1 MTDVDKVISVCSAKH
16 LAVWSVAANQI
27 TKFIDAKEYVV
38 IVPEREISQFK
49 QSTPQKIDVISEK
62 AYTNSVQD
70 TLKSKIHSGK
80 EDRYGWYL
88 QQFIKLAALV
98 EAKPNET
105 YLIWDADTVP
115 LKPLTFT
122 SGSQLRYYKSAEHH
136 LPYFKTIDR
145 LLELEK
151 IVNHSFITQCFP
163 IKGAWMHG
171 FINLIESKHQIPW
184 FEAIV
189 DSIGFQ
195 KGSSFSEYET
205 LGTFLS
211 HRYASA
217 MFFTDKKWLRSA
229 NSLIGG
235 VQNIDNPIAKHIL
248 KDFDYA
254 AFELWDKDSKN
265 RAMITRGLRH
275 LVRRVIGK

>member
-1 MTDVDKVISVCSAKH
+1 
-16 LAVWSVAANQI
+16 
-27 TKFIDAKEYVV
+27 
-38 IVPEREISQFK
+38 
-49 QSTPQKIDVISEK
+49 
-62 AYTNSVQD
+62 
-70 TLKSKIHSGK
+70 
-80 EDRYGWYL
+80 
-88 QQFIKLAALV
+88 
-98 EAKPNET
+98 
-105 YLIWDADTVP
+105 
-115 LKPLTFT
+115 
-122 SGSQLRYYKSAEHH
+122 
-136 LPYFKTIDR
+136 
-145 LLELEK
+145 
-151 IVNHSFITQCFP
+151 
-163 IKGAWMHG
+163 MHG
-171 FINLIESKHQIPW
+171 FINLIESKHQIPR

-217 MFFTDKKWLRSA
+217 MFFTDKKWVRSA